1 MSDRCRT
8 TTEAALSRSQG
19 LDERRRIDQGVFMD
33 IKRFASADLPAHL
46 TDAQRFALWYAL
58 YREVHGGAD
67 VSISEYVPFS
77 AAIETVDIGAMT
89 MCRMSGTIT
98 RSIRT
103 AAHVAAEGRNDY
115 ALLLNCGQPV
125 SCLTPE
131 LEIDIPTGAGL
142 FVSYDESFTI
152 AGAGNGDGSR
162 WLNLILPRAL
172 LENAF
177 APTGELS
184 AQAIPST
191 ETLSL
196 LFDYIRLLQANRV
209 TSNDLVG
216 HATETV
222 VDLLGLAIGLKGDAV
237 ELAGSRGLRTARF
250 RAVLAK
256 IRAGFDRPGISA
268 QSVAAELGLSTRYV
282 HDLLHE
288 NGVSF
293 AEHVLELR
301 LQKVHRM
308 LSARRHDMMKITD
321 IVLAC
326 GFSDVSYFN
335 RSFRK
340 KYGFKPSA
348 LRE

>member
-1 MSDRCRT
+1 
-8 TTEAALSRSQG
+8 
-19 LDERRRIDQGVFMD
+19 MD
-33 IKRFASADLPAHL
+33 MKRFASADLPAHL

-58 YREVHGGAD
+58 YRDVHGGAE
-67 VSISEYVPFS
+67 VSISECVPFS

-98 RSIRT
+98 RGIRT
-103 AAHVAAEGRNDY
+103 AEHAAAEGRNDY

-162 WLNLILPRAL
+162 WLNLVLPRAL

-191 ETLSL
+191 EALSL

-237 ELAGSRGLRTARF
+237 ELAGSRGLRTARL
-250 RAVLAK
+250 RAVLGK
-256 IRAGFDRPGISA
+256 IRARFDRPGISA

-326 GFSDVSYFN
+326 GFSDISYFN